1 MTSQVPQTCRYVYPF
16 MDVLMNTSRI
26 YCPFTGEHV
35 AKKEANTKFSFE
47 AMDPVVKKS
56 LEEKPEDENYQ
67 AIAFSFAFLSTGP
80 RANQSDQPPFDSGK
94 CSLHCSRSS
103 ISKALRTIAVWRALI
118 G

>member
-1 MTSQVPQTCRYVYPF
+1 

-35 AKKEANTKFSFE
+35 AKIEANTKFSFE
-47 AMDPVVKKS
+47 AMDPVVKKP
-56 LEEKPEDENYQ
+56 LEEKPEDEKYQ
-67 AIAFSFAFLSTGP
+67 AIAFSFAYLSTGP

-94 CSLHCSRSS
+94 CSLHCNRSRPSAQS
-103 ISKALRTIAVWRALI
+103 LRGGPWLGNGTKTVTRED